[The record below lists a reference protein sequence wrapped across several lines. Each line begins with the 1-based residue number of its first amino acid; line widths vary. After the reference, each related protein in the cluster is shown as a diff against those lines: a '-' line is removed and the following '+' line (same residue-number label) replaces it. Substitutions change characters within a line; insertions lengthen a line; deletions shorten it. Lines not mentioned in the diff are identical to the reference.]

1 MMVVSTLKLSPVHTF
16 IFKVNLKLL
25 TGVIGVLMKEKAMKI
40 GQTLLMMVLS

>member
-1 MMVVSTLKLSPVHTF
+1 MLAMC
-16 IFKVNLKLL
+16 IFCMHRRESSKLL